1 MQLEL
6 GSTFLVITCATTT
19 SCNYMDMEDYVKLV
33 GLDISHTIVANNMVR
48 TDNPSSSVNPWHAI
62 FNPIVIKDNL

>member
-1 MQLEL
+1 
-6 GSTFLVITCATTT
+6 
-19 SCNYMDMEDYVKLV
+19 MDMEDYVKLV

-48 TDNPSSSVNPWHAI
+48 MDNPSSSVNPWHAI

>member
-6 GSTFLVITCATTT
+6 GSTFLVIAYATIT

-48 TDNPSSSVNPWHAI
+48 MDNPSSSVNP
-62 FNPIVIKDNL
+62 